1 MPRGE
6 FMKQTIMLIVNFLK
20 AQNYD
25 IDVEENKLTIV
36 KHNDDPWNH
45 FNKFIARP
53 DGVYNY
59 VEVQMGGYDE
69 KKRVSCNDFETAS
82 FLALAMYVS
91 REKKN
96 LSDDLLLAKIQK
108 QTEFMIN
115 NSSDYW
121 RGQFIIDE
129 LISLIK

>member
-1 MPRGE
+1 MNN
-6 FMKQTIMLIVNFLK
+6 TIALMVNFLK
-20 AQNYD
+20 SVNYD
-25 IDVEENKLTIV
+25 ITFDDICMTIV
-36 KHNDDPWNH
+36 KHKDDPWNH
-45 FNKFIARP
+45 FNKFIAKP
-53 DGVYNY
+53 DGIYNY

-69 KKRVSCNDFETAS
+69 KKRVSCNDFETAC

-96 LSDDLLLAKIQK
+96 LSDDLLLTKIQK
-108 QTEFMIN
+108 QTEFIIN